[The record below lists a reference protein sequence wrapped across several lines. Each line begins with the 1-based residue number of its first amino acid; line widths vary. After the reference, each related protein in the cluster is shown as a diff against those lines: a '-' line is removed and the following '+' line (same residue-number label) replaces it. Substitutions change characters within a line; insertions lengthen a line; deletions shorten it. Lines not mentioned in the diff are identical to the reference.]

1 MANKI
6 ISMAKIRHILRL
18 YSQGRGKL
26 QIAEQTGVARN
37 TIKKYIK
44 EFEQS
49 ALSFEQINELSDKDL
64 EDLFVSREE
73 KPLNEKLQALFSL
86 FPVVDKELKKKGVTR
101 QMLWEDYRQ
110 QYPQG
115 VGRSQFN
122 HYYGQWRNQVNP
134 TMRMEHKA
142 GDKMYVDFAGD
153 RLSII
158 DKQSGEIQYEEV
170 ERTALKPLPP
180 LRYELKKQLFAT
192 VMKNRHVSLGPDK
205 HYYSVP
211 YRF

>member
-1 MANKI
+1 
-6 ISMAKIRHILRL
+6 MAKIRHILRL

-49 ALSFEQINELSDKDL
+49 TLSFEQINELSDKDL

-158 DKQSGEIQYEEV
+158 DKQSGEIQDVEV
-170 ERTALKPLPP
+170 FVAILEP
-180 LRYELKKQLFAT
+180 
-192 VMKNRHVSLGPDK
+192 VSLLMWK
-205 HYYSVP
+205 Q
-211 YRF
+211 

>member
-64 EDLFVSREE
+64 EDLFASREE
-73 KPLNEKLQALFSL
+73 KPLNEKLQTLFGL
-86 FPVVDKELKKKGVTR
+86 FPVVDNGHHQNVHSL
-101 QMLWEDYRQ
+101 
-110 QYPQG
+110 
-115 VGRSQFN
+115 
-122 HYYGQWRNQVNP
+122 
-134 TMRMEHKA
+134 
-142 GDKMYVDFAGD
+142 
-153 RLSII
+153 
-158 DKQSGEIQYEEV
+158 
-170 ERTALKPLPP
+170 P
-180 LRYELKKQLFAT
+180 LR
-192 VMKNRHVSLGPDK
+192 
-205 HYYSVP
+205 
-211 YRF
+211 

>member
-49 ALSFEQINELSDKDL
+49 ALSFKDL

-122 HYYGQWRNQVNP
+122 HY
-134 TMRMEHKA
+134 
-142 GDKMYVDFAGD
+142 
-153 RLSII
+153 
-158 DKQSGEIQYEEV
+158 
-170 ERTALKPLPP
+170 
-180 LRYELKKQLFAT
+180 
-192 VMKNRHVSLGPDK
+192 
-205 HYYSVP
+205 
-211 YRF
+211 